1 MRNTRE
7 EQEDSSYDNIVA
19 GKYALQKR
27 IGIGGHGEVF
37 QAYALETGVLVAVK
51 LFYCHLHN
59 EIVRYI
65 HKEFKVLEKLS
76 HPHILKI
83 FSCGRW
89 KRGDSFFFYLVTPL
103 MDGGNLA
110 EYMQKNSLDVNQSL
124 EIILKIA
131 SALAYMHKNHF
142 VHRDVKPQNIL
153 LDKEGNVFLSDFGIA
168 SQIDNT
174 HTIAAGTMEY
184 CSPEQMETLLYS
196 VPDVRLDV
204 YSLGITLYEMLCG
217 VNPYRQIAKT
227 RGEAAAIQFKYTQEY
242 PLVDTYNSKI
252 PHDLALVVAKMIMKN
267 PEMRYNNMQNVID
280 ELQPFYE
287 NTCLDDYSKEEISI
301 ISVKC
306 TKMLAQV
313 DECIHHKQLLKA
325 ETICNVLVKEN
336 PLSSRCWKKLGKIC
350 LQLKNF
356 QKAVESFSK
365 VLFLRAD
372 SYSSLC
378 YRGYAYIMLNN
389 FDAAKK
395 DLEKA
400 EKLYPNRGESL
411 FYHAM
416 LHRTKADLLEKN
428 TKKYNKE
435 VEKFNLYWKRYKS
448 IQKW

>member
-1 MRNTRE
+1 M
-7 EQEDSSYDNIVA
+7 
-19 GKYALQKR
+19 QKR

-76 HPHILKI
+76 HPHILKSFHVVDGNEEI
-83 FSCGRW
+83 HFLFSNAFNGWC
-89 KRGDSFFFYLVTPL
+89 
-103 MDGGNLA
+103 NLA

-153 LDKEGNVFLSDFGIA
+153 LDKEGNVVLSDFGIA

-356 QKAVESFSK
+356 QKAVESFSA
-365 VLFLRAD
+365 LFALDFIHRF
-372 SYSSLC
+372 
-378 YRGYAYIMLNN
+378 YRMHIMLNN
-389 FDAAKK
+389 FD
-395 DLEKA
+395 L
-400 EKLYPNRGESL
+400 
-411 FYHAM
+411 
-416 LHRTKADLLEKN
+416 
-428 TKKYNKE
+428 
-435 VEKFNLYWKRYKS
+435 
-448 IQKW
+448 